1 MSHTHENLQ
10 RADNVSAGSDR
21 SFGIVFTV
29 FCAIVALVQFW
40 LDSNAFWGWLVA
52 AAVFAGFALFYSRA
66 LRPLNA
72 LWFRF
77 GMLLHHVMSPLIL
90 GIMFFA
96 VFTPIGLWMRLVG
109 KRPLNLRF
117 DAAADSYWVHRKP
130 PAPERGS
137 FDRQF

>member
-1 MSHTHENLQ
+1 MAHTHENLQ
-10 RADNVSAGSDR
+10 RVDTVSAGSER

-40 LDSNAFWGWLVA
+40 FGSQAFWGWLVA

-66 LRPLNA
+66 LRPLNI

-77 GMLLHHVMSPLIL
+77 GMLLHHVMSPIIL
-90 GIMFFA
+90 GVMFYA
-96 VFTPIGLWMRLVG
+96 VFAPIGLWMRLIG
-109 KRPLNLRF
+109 KRPLNLQF
-117 DAAADSYWVHRKP
+117 DAAAESYWVHRKP
-130 PAPERGS
+130 PAPEPGS

>member
-10 RADNVSAGSDR
+10 RADTVSAGSDR